1 MQFDTVKE
9 QRDFVYRMNLTN
21 SGTEISPHHLW
32 CDSTAS
38 TILIISPIANL
49 VLSTTCLI
57 VLNTYMKRLHETFK
71 KLLNIVMVHNLIA
84 EVALISLNIFMS
96 AFRSQEFIICT
107 LRAVFGGSNAYFTF
121 YSIAMLSFLRYR
133 IAWKINNLES
143 TKKKFWW
150 MMGPLILYGIVEFL
164 ITIPMILILN
174 IFFDMPSYSTLC
186 AGAKLE
192 ETFPIIPY
200 LNMLKVLFSISL
212 GIRYDILMID
222 FLKKKNT
229 HPEPGQAKLV
239 PWKSGE
245 DNYDF
250 MVPTTATLTAAISG
264 VAGLIISSTLT
275 KGIIDNQLE
284 SWKVTE
290 TLFSVLVGIQMPILI
305 GLSIRAA
312 RHKKPAPVIPRG
324 LLFHEDINVDIKN
337 QGEEIQMAVP
347 HLINIQDQDEHI
359 SLSSHESISP
369 KPKVIYVKPCSES
382 ANVEYHI

>member
-1 MQFDTVKE
+1 
-9 QRDFVYRMNLTN
+9 MNLTN
-21 SGTEISPHHLW
+21 SGTEVSAHLLW
-32 CDSTAS
+32 YDSTAS

-49 VLSTTCLI
+49 ILSTSCLI
-57 VLNTYMKRLHETFK
+57 VLNTYMKKLHETFK
-71 KLLNIVMVHNLIA
+71 TLLNIVMVHNLIV
-84 EVALISLNIFMS
+84 EITLISLNIYTLTS
-96 AFRSQEFIICT
+96 HCQDFIICT
-107 LRAVFGGSNAYFTF
+107 LRAAFGGANGYLNF
-121 YSIAMLSFLRYR
+121 YSLAIMSFLRYH

-143 TKKKFWW
+143 TKNKFWW

-186 AGAKLE
+186 AGANFQ

-239 PWKSGE
+239 PWKSGG

-264 VAGLIISSTLT
+264 VAGFIISSTLT
-275 KGIIDNQLE
+275 KGIIENQLE

-324 LLFHEDINVDIKN
+324 PMFHEDININ
-337 QGEEIQMAVP
+337 INHRREEIQMEVP
-347 HLINIQDQDEHI
+347 HPVDVQDQDDHI
-359 SLSSHESISP
+359 SLSSHDSVSP
-369 KPKVIYVKPCSES
+369 KPNVIYVKPCSES
-382 ANVEYHI
+382 PNAEFHI